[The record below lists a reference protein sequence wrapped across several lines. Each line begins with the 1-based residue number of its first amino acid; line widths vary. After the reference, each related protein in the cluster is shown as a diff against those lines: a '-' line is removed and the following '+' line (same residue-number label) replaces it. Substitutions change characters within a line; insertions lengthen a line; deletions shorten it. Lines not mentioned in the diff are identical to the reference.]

1 MEEAAL
7 LVRARQFDE
16 DALAE
21 VYDRFSPA
29 LYAYAL
35 RLTGDA
41 NTADECVAEVF
52 SRFLVALRHGK
63 GPGEYLKAY
72 LYRMAHN
79 WITDLYRRA
88 RPETALDPELRAGE
102 AEEPHRVAAQILEQE
117 TLRAAL
123 GLLTPEQRQ
132 VIALKYLEELD
143 NAEIA
148 EALQKPVGAVKALQ
162 HRALASLRRILAPE
176 FGEEIDSE
184 QRSGDVRPGDIR
196 SGDAP
201 LGIR

>member
-1 MEEAAL
+1 MDEAAL

-29 LYAYAL
+29 LYAYAM
-35 RLTGDA
+35 RLTGDPT
-41 NTADECVAEVF
+41 TADECVAEVF

-63 GPGEYLKAY
+63 GPAEYLKAY

-102 AEEPHRVAAQILEQE
+102 AEEPHRAAAQTMEQE

-176 FGEEIDSE
+176 LGEEFDSE
-184 QRSGDVRPGDIR
+184 HRSGDLRSGDLR